1 MEDCS
6 ILERLKGKRTALA
19 LSAGYFGF
27 YHQAGVLKALIDAE
41 IRPVRISG
49 NSAGALVA
57 GMYAAGLE
65 PPDIR
70 DRLFDLKRKDFWD
83 MGRPLDARGIG
94 LLDGRLFQEELSR
107 TLPVSTFENCRIPL
121 TVGAYDLDVG
131 RIKYLSS
138 GALVPAVYASC
149 AIPYFFKPVKID
161 GRRLWDGGFAEKTPL
176 APFVDLGDIDVVLI
190 SYLPPRKREAR
201 KRTGILSFLPSL
213 ASLFADVPADERK
226 ERDRIAADL
235 LEKNGKEVILLAPPR
250 LAVGPFSL
258 EKARQ
263 SFEQGE
269 EGAAMLLSSKD
280 KSSGGISDDKATQ

>member
-1 MEDCS
+1 MGSHS
-6 ILERLKGKRTALA
+6 ILKRLAGKRTALA

-27 YHQAGVLKALIDAE
+27 YHQAGVLKALIDANV
-41 IRPVRISG
+41 RPVRISG

-65 PPDIR
+65 PTDIR
-70 DRLFDLKRKDFWD
+70 DRLLALKRKDFWD

-94 LLDGRLFQEELSR
+94 LLDGYRFQKELARS
-107 TLPVSTFENCRIPL
+107 LPVSTFEGCRIPL

-138 GALVPAVYASC
+138 GPLVPAVYASC
-149 AIPYFFKPVKID
+149 AIPYLFKPVKID

-176 APFVDLGDIDVVLI
+176 APFVELSDIDAVLI

-201 KRTGILSFLPSL
+201 KRTGILSFLPHF
-213 ASLFADVPADERK
+213 ASLFADIPADERK
-226 ERDRIAADL
+226 ERDRIAAEL
-235 LEKNGKEVILLAPPR
+235 LEKSGKEVIVLAPPR
-250 LAVGPFSL
+250 LAVGPFCL

-269 EGAAMLLSSKD
+269 EGAAALLNA
-280 KSSGGISDDKATQ
+280 KSEAPGSATAK